1 MFSRRRVNDI
11 VLCSAHTPCPHL
23 SDRRSLRRNT
33 NRAPRFVDHQKHAAS
48 FLRHRRT
55 GTARPPLHPQ
65 SDKSAADCSAQTRS
79 PSSPILRS
87 AIRARSTA
95 PNALRHLSNDRGLC
109 QALSTVGRYSTA
121 AGASAATPQK
131 SSSDFPA
138 RTLNRLRLCFRRETA
153 HGSTSSRHPL
163 NKKRRAPHS
172 AHTHVPAPRQKLFPG
187 LSDRSGSA
195 QSAANPPTR
204 YAPKSSR
211 RLWTCTSHSR
221 RKCPSACPPRP
232 SPRRRPADS
241 KAPPQSP
248 QSKQSPGNQISAS
261 R

>member
-1 MFSRRRVNDI
+1 MFYRRRVTDI
-11 VLCSAHTPCPHL
+11 APYSVHTLCLHL
-23 SDRRSLRRNT
+23 WDRRSLRRNT
-33 NRAPRFVDHQKHAAS
+33 SSAPRFVDHQKHAAS

-121 AGASAATPQK
+121 AGASAAAPQK
-131 SSSDFPA
+131 SSSGFLA
-138 RTLNRLRLCFRRETA
+138 RRLNRLRLCFHRETA
-153 HGSTSSRHPL
+153 HASSSSRHPS

-172 AHTHVPAPRQKLFPG
+172 ARTHVPGPPQKLFPD
-187 LSDRSGSA
+187 LSGRSGSA

-211 RLWTCTSHSR
+211 RRRTCTSHSR

-232 SPRRRPADS
+232 SPR
-241 KAPPQSP
+241 K
-248 QSKQSPGNQISAS
+248 
-261 R
+261 